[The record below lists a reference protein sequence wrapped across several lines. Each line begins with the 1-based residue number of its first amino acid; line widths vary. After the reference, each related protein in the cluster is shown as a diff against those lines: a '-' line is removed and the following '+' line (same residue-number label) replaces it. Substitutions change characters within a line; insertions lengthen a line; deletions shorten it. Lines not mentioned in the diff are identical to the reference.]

1 MFFPREAEE
10 HIQHV
15 FAAIFKV
22 LPHTLWGRL
31 GPAQTAHSCEAS
43 GRVPGL
49 SAPWQGLGLGGGGR
63 RTLGL
68 LGGTPGEQME
78 SSRCHAACW
87 DYWVGPC

>member
-49 SAPWQGLGLGGGGR
+49 SAPWQGLGLGGGG
-63 RTLGL
+63 
-68 LGGTPGEQME
+68 GEKNAG
-78 SSRCHAACW
+78 AAGR
-87 DYWVGPC
+87 DTG